1 MSLMSDLGTAVGLE
15 FKNQRDLIKNLETH
29 TSIFLGTD
37 TGNNDMGGS
46 GASGYVR
53 IKLIS

>member
-15 FKNQRDLIKNLETH
+15 FKNITDLFDAKTDT

-46 GASGYVR
+46 GASGYLR

>member
-29 TSIFLGTD
+29 T
-37 TGNNDMGGS
+37 
-46 GASGYVR
+46 
-53 IKLIS
+53 